1 MRSMRAAGLSHLT
14 LYVGDADDPSP
25 APALTRATLE
35 RFAPFLEVLRAG

>member
-1 MRSMRAAGLSHLT
+1 MRSLHAAGLRHLT

-25 APALTRATLE
+25 LPALTRATPE